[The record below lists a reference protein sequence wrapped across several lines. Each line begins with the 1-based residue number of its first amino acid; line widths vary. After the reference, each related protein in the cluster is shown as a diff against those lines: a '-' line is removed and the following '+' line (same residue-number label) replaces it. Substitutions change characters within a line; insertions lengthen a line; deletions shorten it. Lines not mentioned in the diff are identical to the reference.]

1 MKSVDLQERLVKLL
15 SPCPRPGQ
23 GVHSW
28 LYGAVCTLLRH
39 GTPPEVIP
47 GILEPR
53 MTRWE
58 QPGEIDNTIE
68 NALDE
73 LRSGKRVRKGGNAKI
88 APPLRR
94 ARSPKWPFASAAKM
108 EAIFDRLDDYSVWTW
123 EEISDPRESQERI
136 LRWAFAPEEFVCMG
150 SVVERA
156 NGGGEY
162 YDNKTLSLEG
172 AIRIA
177 PSRQFIVP
185 NPFRSRRGRTKTGKP
200 TNKSDSQVASRRF
213 VVIEFDF
220 RAFEWTCNL
229 ARQEMLACQAR
240 LHWHLAREFPLC
252 LLVYS
257 GNESLHGWYATRWP
271 AELMHEAA
279 MLGADTRLWSLSQFT
294 RMPWGVHANDVTQRV
309 VFFKPSNLV
318 RSSK

>member
-1 MKSVDLQERLVKLL
+1 METIGHQEPLGKLL

-39 GTPPEVIP
+39 KTPPEAIE

-53 MTRWE
+53 MTRRE

-73 LRSGKRVRKGGNAKI
+73 LRSGKRVMKGGNAKI
-88 APPLRR
+88 AHPFRRVDRQNGQQR
-94 ARSPKWPFASAAKM
+94 ARKKWERSFAHSRRFPRKLGGGIQTLPEPGADFALGIRPRGIRLHGRRRPEARMATANTTTSRPFRSKGRSRLHPQRNSSFPIPFA
-108 EAIFDRLDDYSVWTW
+108 
-123 EEISDPRESQERI
+123 
-136 LRWAFAPEEFVCMG
+136 
-150 SVVERA
+150 
-156 NGGGEY
+156 
-162 YDNKTLSLEG
+162 
-172 AIRIA
+172 
-177 PSRQFIVP
+177 
-185 NPFRSRRGRTKTGKP
+185 SRRGRTKTGKP

-229 ARQEMLACQAR
+229 PRQEMLVYQAR
-240 LHWHLAREFPLC
+240 LHWHLSLEYPLC

-257 GNESLHGWYATRWP
+257 RQRI
-271 AELMHEAA
+271 AA
-279 MLGADTRLWSLSQFT
+279 WLVCDRAARLS
-294 RMPWGVHANDVTQRV
+294 
-309 VFFKPSNLV
+309 
-318 RSSK
+318 